1 MVAALSNCQS
11 HKMHRGRRH
20 VFKHIVVLLSTI
32 NDFPDRTD
40 NFRFLAIFSGTRV
53 FGQSVKESLR
63 FQPINCALALE
74 ANPTNPPSLLLRT
87 LLCKIVMYYVGE
99 MTPKKTTRPEMDDT
113 SIKRP
118 PVVKRLLPPQTRYST
133 GART

>member
-20 VFKHIVVLLSTI
+20 LFKHIVVLLSTI

-40 NFRFLAIFSGTRV
+40 NFRFLTIFSGTRV

-63 FQPINCALALE
+63 FQPSNRALALE
-74 ANPTNPPSLLLRT
+74 ANPTNPPFLLLGT
-87 LLCKIVMYYVGE
+87 LLCKIVMYYIREVA
-99 MTPKKTTRPEMDDT
+99 PKKTTRPEMDNT

-118 PVVKRLLPPQTRYST
+118 PVVRRLFPPQTSYST
-133 GART
+133 EART